1 MNALLTIMIICF
13 GISVYSWAEEL
24 PAKVEI
30 QTQATVD
37 STPSVDVDRSA
48 VVSVESAK
56 SDQSSVLENSSPSVA
71 ATPAV
76 QDPCKDLLPLAEKD
90 YQALT
95 EKYQQIKSGQQN
107 SYESYTGSFS
117 EMTDVLFTL
126 TEAKEQETKAISG
139 SRDQLKVSVQN
150 FNENR
155 SPENSKALQD
165 QYMDLTV
172 RLYSS
177 VMDGQKIL
185 ETLKSQLF
193 KVEST
198 RSQFESS
205 KSELEKIDHQ
215 RLALEGKLISLKIRC
230 QSDR

>member
-30 QTQATVD
+30 QTQAVTEASVD
-37 STPSVDVDRSA
+37 STPSVDVDRASSSSA
-48 VVSVESAK
+48 GVPPAG
-56 SDQSSVLENSSPSVA
+56 SDQATGTGSAPVA
-71 ATPAV
+71 
-76 QDPCKDLLPLAEKD
+76 QDPCKDLLPQAEKD
-90 YQALT
+90 YQALA

-117 EMTDVLFTL
+117 EMTDVLFRL
-126 TEAKEQETKAISG
+126 TEEKEQETKAISG

-150 FNENR
+150 FNDNR
-155 SPENSKALQD
+155 SAENSKALQD

-198 RSQFESS
+198 RSQFENS
-205 KSELEKIDHQ
+205 KAELEKIDHQ

>member
-1 MNALLTIMIICF
+1 
-13 GISVYSWAEEL
+13 V
-24 PAKVEI
+24 KVEI
-30 QTQATVD
+30 QTQAATEASVD
-37 STPSVDVDRSA
+37 STPSVDVDRASG
-48 VVSVESAK
+48 
-56 SDQSSVLENSSPSVA
+56 SSVGVPPLGSDHDTGSGSGSAQVP
-71 ATPAV
+71 
-76 QDPCKDLLPLAEKD
+76 QDPCKDLLPQAEKD
-90 YQALT
+90 YQALA

-117 EMTDVLFTL
+117 EMTDVLFRL
-126 TEAKEQETKAISG
+126 TEEKEQETKAISG
-139 SRDQLKVSVQN
+139 SRDQLKVSVQK
-150 FNENR
+150 FNDNR
-155 SPENSKALQD
+155 SAENSKALQD

-198 RSQFESS
+198 RSQFENS
-205 KSELEKIDHQ
+205 KAELEKIDHQ